1 MSEMER
7 AREQSSVQ
15 ALHLLA
21 DVIGMTASGSA
32 SEARPWLLASE
43 TGSVQQRPSGMRTAT
58 RGTAGRR
65 ASLVPP
71 TPSQDLALLAVTAV
85 ASTAVTLLVALSPLT
100 FAAVRPELRVALE
113 TAQAGIGLLVAF
125 LFFGAARRS
134 RLRRDLTVV
143 AGFLLLGTTN
153 LFYAS
158 THAVAPAIDSQLF
171 ERFQVWFALTL
182 RLTGAGLLAWA
193 ALSGVREHRLE
204 RPGRAVLTATMTV
217 VISVALVV
225 AAVVTQLPDPLVRL
239 DQAAAPQISGHP
251 TLVGVQLGMV
261 LLWALAAVGF
271 ARRHVLE
278 GLPVYLTMAIGAVL
292 SAFSRINFFLYP
304 SLYTEIVHV
313 GDTFRLASYVVLAIG
328 GASEISRYWR
338 AEAEAAASGERER
351 LAREL
356 HDGLSQELAFLR
368 SQLMGRAGVSPVM
381 LPHLADAAD
390 RAVTESRRIIRVL
403 DPGEA
408 EPLVL
413 VLGRAAREVAERAG
427 VEVRVEVDDAV
438 QVPGEVVEELSRIV
452 REATTN
458 AVRHGAA
465 QQLRVRLDLDGGTTV
480 LTVGDDGVG
489 FRPGDVSGG
498 YGLRSMRGRAAAM
511 RGELHV
517 RSAPGEGTTV
527 ELRLP

>member
-1 MSEMER
+1 
-7 AREQSSVQ
+7 
-15 ALHLLA
+15 
-21 DVIGMTASGSA
+21 MTAPGSA
-32 SEARPWLLASE
+32 SEARRGLLASE
-43 TGSVQQRPSGMRTAT
+43 TGSVQPRPFEMPTAV
-58 RGTAGRR
+58 RNTAARR
-65 ASLVPP
+65 SAMLVPP
-71 TPSQDLALLAVTAV
+71 TPSRDLALLAATAV
-85 ASTAVTLLVALSPLT
+85 ASTAVTLVVALSPLT
-100 FAAVRPELRVALE
+100 FATVRPELRVALE
-113 TAQAGIGLLVAF
+113 TAQAVIGLLVAF

-134 RLRRDLTVV
+134 CLRRDLAVV

-158 THAVAPAIDSQLF
+158 THAVAPSIDGELF
-171 ERFQVWFALTL
+171 QRFQVWFTLTL
-182 RLTGAGLLAWA
+182 RFTGAGLVAWA

-204 RPGRAVLTATMTV
+204 RPGRAIVTATMTL
-217 VISVALVV
+217 VITVALVITAV
-225 AAVVTQLPDPLVRL
+225 AARLPDPLVRL
-239 DQAAAPQISGHP
+239 AEAASPQVSGHP
-251 TLVGVQLGMV
+251 ALVGLQLVMV
-261 LLWALAAVGF
+261 LMWTLAAVGF
-271 ARRHVLE
+271 TRRHVLE
-278 GLPVYLTMAIGAVL
+278 GRPVYLAMAIGAVL
-292 SAFSRINFFLYP
+292 AAFSRINFFLYP
-304 SLYTEIVHV
+304 SLYTDIVHV
-313 GDTFRLASYVVLAIG
+313 GDTFRLAFYVVLAIG

-368 SQLMGRAGVSPVM
+368 SQLTGRAAVSPVM

-413 VLGRAAREVAERAG
+413 VLGRAAREVAGRAG

-438 QVPGEVVEELSRIV
+438 QVPNELVEDLGRIV

-465 QQLRVRLDLDGGTTV
+465 QHLRARLALDHGVTV
-480 LTVGDDGVG
+480 LTVTDDGVG

-511 RGELHV
+511 GGELHV

-527 ELRLP
+527 EVRLP